1 MGVGITQCGDQIGR
15 SGSRLG
21 TLEGTSYHRDG
32 GMGGT
37 GLAGPWRRCSSL
49 KKRDWQAKATELGF
63 PVTEVWERDGDG
75 DSGFKNEPK

>member
-1 MGVGITQCGDQIGR
+1 
-15 SGSRLG
+15 
-21 TLEGTSYHRDG
+21 
-32 GMGGT
+32 MGGT